1 MKTLKIIAIIS
12 GCVTF
17 AQLAYLIMLDGIIGI
32 ISSADGPTITYY
44 ATYFHPIIH
53 YGLLAVSALITITA
67 TIMAVKKK

>member
-17 AQLAYLIMLDGIIGI
+17 AQLAYLIMLDGSIGI
-32 ISSADGPTITYY
+32 ISSADGSTITYY